1 MPAHPDDWKK
11 AKKLCRLNEADIRA
25 AKELGFRP
33 KSLILNIPTKD
44 QQWKLPVKAW
54 IWDLWEAKI
63 GAKTGRTRPA
73 SAGARH
79 SLTSAAGVDRSAKF
93 AFGGKI

>member
-1 MPAHPDDWKK
+1 MPANPDDWKK

-33 KSLILNIPTKD
+33 KALIRNIPNKD
-44 QQWKLPVKAW
+44 QQWKLPVKEW
-54 IWDLWEAKI
+54 IWDLWETKI

-73 SAGARH
+73 SSRPKSPH
-79 SLTSAAGVDRSAKF
+79 LPRAKEWWEDEDVPF
-93 AFGGKI
+93 